1 MKGRKKQRAA
11 SYALFSATRQV
22 ENSAASKPPDKTAR
36 LVADWSFATLKK
48 FGLKKFGLERF
59 ALKRFGLEHFAL
71 ESFGLERF
79 GLEHSA

>member
-48 FGLKKFGLERF
+48 FGLKKFGL
-59 ALKRFGLEHFAL
+59 KRFGLEHFAL
-71 ESFGLERF
+71 ERF